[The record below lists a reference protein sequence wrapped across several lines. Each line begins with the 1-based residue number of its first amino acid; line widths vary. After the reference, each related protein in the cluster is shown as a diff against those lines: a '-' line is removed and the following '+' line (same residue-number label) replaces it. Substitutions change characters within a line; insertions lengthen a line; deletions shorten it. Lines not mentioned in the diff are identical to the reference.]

1 MPGPRELILGE
12 FTRTLDDRY
21 RLSIPAELAEPLA
34 VEGADCL
41 LVKQVPGC
49 LSLWNADVWKTQ
61 LDAGIELIRNKIRA
75 NRLEGRLDDVQLLS
89 RLLSTRQRTVQMA
102 GRGRLSIPEGFREF
116 LQVEPGGE
124 VMVIGAGIC
133 VELWRPQAWLVHLE
147 ANMGQFRHLFD
158 LLRSISVFR

>member
-1 MPGPRELILGE
+1 MPAPREFILGE

-21 RLSIPAELAEPLA
+21 RLSIPAELADPL
-34 VEGADCL
+34 EGADCL
-41 LVKQVPGC
+41 LIKQVPGC
-49 LSLWNADVWKTQ
+49 LSLWNSAAWKDQ

-89 RLLSTRQRTVQMA
+89 RLLSTRQRTVQLA

-116 LQVEPGGE
+116 LQVEPGGD

-133 VELWRPQAWLVHLE
+133 VELWQPRAWLAHLE
-147 ANMGQFRHLFD
+147 ANIGQFRQLFD
-158 LLRSISVFR
+158 TLSS